1 MSFPEID
8 PVWFHLGPLPIRW
21 YALAYLAGITLGWY
35 YIARLIGQPQL
46 WLARGATSGELQP
59 PLDKP
64 KLDDFVSW
72 IILGVILGG
81 RLGFVLFYRPELMWQ
96 GISQWPNLFGS
107 VPIWPP
113 LAVWTGGMSF
123 HGGLIGVA
131 VVTILFAH
139 KRGSDPLRIGDLLAC
154 TAPIGLFFGRIANFI
169 NGELYGRATDSW
181 IGMKFPDYYDRAR
194 EQWVYATDVV
204 ARHPSQLYE
213 AALEGALLFAII
225 SFAVVRFRILRL
237 KGAATGLFLAGYG
250 AAR

>member
-1 MSFPEID
+1 M
-8 PVWFHLGPLPIRW
+8 
-21 YALAYLAGITLGWY
+21 
-35 YIARLIGQPQL
+35 
-46 WLARGATSGELQP
+46 
-59 PLDKP
+59 
-64 KLDDFVSW
+64 
-72 IILGVILGG
+72 
-81 RLGFVLFYRPELMWQ
+81 
-96 GISQWPNLFGS
+96 
-107 VPIWPP
+107 
-113 LAVWTGGMSF
+113 
-123 HGGLIGVA
+123 A

-225 SFAVVRFRILRL
+225 SFAVVRFRILRF

-250 AAR
+250 AARFFVEFFREPDTYAATLGFLTRGMLLSLPMVALGGYLVWRAQKGQTLTESPA